1 MRAVVFTDPALASE
15 AGRFVWLEV
24 DTERPTS
31 AAILEKFPL
40 RALPT
45 YFIVE
50 PDSERI
56 AIRWVGGATVPA
68 LKKILDDGQA
78 RVAAAWADPAL
89 LASGASSITVAD
101 GKGGVGGATTG
112 SPTSAGSGAD
122 PMSGLLDEFIVRAD
136 RLYAE
141 ERDSA
146 AAVAYLTAIEMAPD
160 DWPSYGRAVE
170 SAFFSLS
177 NTGDNAK
184 SLELAQNAWP
194 RLARTPSAATVAL
207 YGLDAAAGL
216 PDSVEGK
223 KQLVAQFEAAAR
235 GILTDP
241 AIPTTGDDRSGIYI
255 SLIGAR
261 EALGDS
267 LGAVALTREWAEFLD
282 REAAAAKTPEARTV
296 FDSHRLSAY
305 LELKEPEKAV
315 AFLKQSQKDFPDDYN
330 PPARL
335 AAAYRAMNDLPKA
348 LEANTQALELV
359 YGPRALRVY
368 DVRSDIQIAMK
379 DNAGA
384 RATLEK
390 AIQTAEALPEG
401 QRSPRAIANFRKK
414 LEALP
419 KS

>member
-31 AAILEKFPL
+31 PPILQKYPL

-68 LKKILDDGQA
+68 LKKILDDGDA
-78 RVAAAWADPAL
+78 RVRAAWADPSL
-89 LASGASSITVAD
+89 LTRGATSITTAD
-101 GKGGVGGATTG
+101 GKGGVGIATTAPSSGGG
-112 SPTSAGSGAD
+112 SD
-122 PMSGLLDEFIVRAD
+122 PMSGVLDEFLARAD
-136 RLYAE
+136 RLYAAE
-141 ERDSA
+141 EDSA

-170 SAFFSLS
+170 SALFSLS
-177 NTGDNAK
+177 STGETVKA
-184 SLELAQNAWP
+184 LELAQSAWP
-194 RLARTPSAATVAL
+194 RLSRTASAATVAAS
-207 YGLDAAAGL
+207 GLDAAANL
-216 PDSVEGK
+216 PEGTEGK
-223 KQLVAQFEAAAR
+223 NQRVAEFEAAAR
-235 GILTDP
+235 SVLDDSANP
-241 AIPTTGDDRSGIYI
+241 ATGDDRSGIYI
-255 SLIGAR
+255 TMIGAR

-267 LGAVALTREWAEFLD
+267 LGAVALTREWAAFLD

-315 AFLKQSQKDFPDDYN
+315 PFLLQSQKDFPDDYN

-335 AAAYRAMNDLPKA
+335 AAAYKAMNDLPKA
-348 LEANTQALELV
+348 LEANTRALELV
-359 YGPRALRVY
+359 YGPRSLRVL
-368 DVRSDIQIAMK
+368 DVRAEIQLAMG
-379 DNAGA
+379 DAAGA

-390 AIQTAEALPEG
+390 AIQTAEGMPEG
-401 QRSPRAIANFRKK
+401 QRSPRVIANFKKK
-414 LEALP
+414 LDGLA